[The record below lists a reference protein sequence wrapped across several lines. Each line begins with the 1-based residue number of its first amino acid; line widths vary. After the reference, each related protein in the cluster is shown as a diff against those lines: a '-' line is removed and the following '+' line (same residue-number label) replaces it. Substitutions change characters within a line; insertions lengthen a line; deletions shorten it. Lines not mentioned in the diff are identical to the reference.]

1 MNLEH
6 PLARVIGSGSAKS
19 GVEHWWLQRLTAIAL
34 VPLTLWV
41 VVLLLK
47 TAAVDFNSARAV
59 VANPISA
66 ALLISWV
73 VAMLW
78 HAQLGLQVVVE
89 DYIHNPWTEFTAHV
103 VIKLAALLGVAI
115 SVISILKI
123 ATGGVQ

>member
-6 PLARVIGSGSAKS
+6 PLARVIGNGSAKS

-47 TAAVDFNSARAV
+47 TASIDYYAAREV
-59 VANPISA
+59 VSSPISA
-66 ALLISWV
+66 ALLICWV

-89 DYIHNPWTEFTAHV
+89 DYIHNPWVEFTAHV
-103 VIKLAALLGVAI
+103 VVKLAVLLGVAL
-115 SVISILKI
+115 SVIAILKV
-123 ATGGVQ
+123 ATGGLQ

>member
-6 PLARVIGSGSAKS
+6 PLARVIGTGSAKS

-47 TAAVDFNSARAV
+47 TATVDYASATAV

-66 ALLISWV
+66 ALLIMWV

-89 DYIHNPWTEFTAHV
+89 DYIHNPWMEFTAHV
-103 VIKLAALLGVAI
+103 VVKMAALLGVVI
-115 SVISILKI
+115 SVIAILKI